1 VAAIGILL
9 ATLAAIGVAY
19 QAFAFAMVGRFFSGP
34 LRLAG
39 PRASS
44 PLPLARGTG
53 GGPSPSKVGVMTNAP
68 TNPSRKREGDFGV
81 TILKPLHGD
90 EPRLRDNLA
99 TFLVQ
104 NHSGPVQLLCGIGE
118 PADPA
123 RHAVEA
129 LQREYPHADIALV
142 ADPAR
147 HGANGKIGNLINMM
161 PLARHDTLVLSDSD
175 MSVGP
180 NYLAALLAVLA
191 RPGVGAVT
199 CFYAGRGD
207 AGFWSRVSAG
217 IISHVALPDM
227 VVGYATGLARPCM
240 GSTIALT
247 RETLEAIGGFA
258 RFADVLADDHAIGAA
273 VAERGL
279 TVAIPPLLL
288 THACTERSF
297 AALWRQK
304 LRWAA
309 TIRGLQP
316 WGYAGSVVS
325 RPLPLAL
332 IAALFMPATGLLL
345 SVAALAVRLAVASRV
360 DRLSGAKPVAL
371 WQLPLIDLVDFL
383 VFAASFT
390 VRKVDWRGNRLAI
403 EGDGRIAA

>member
-1 VAAIGILL
+1 MDALQWIGIAL

-19 QAFAFAMVGRFFSGP
+19 QTFAFIMLGQFF
-34 LRLAG
+34 
-39 PRASS
+39 RAAAT
-44 PLPLARGTG
+44 PA
-53 GGPSPSKVGVMTNAP
+53 PSVAS
-68 TNPSRKREGDFGV
+68 V

-90 EPRLRDNLA
+90 EPRLKDNLG
-99 TFLVQ
+99 TFLIQ
-104 NHSGPVQLLCGIGE
+104 DHAGPIQLLCGVGD

-123 RHAVEA
+123 RRAAEA
-129 LQREYPHADIALV
+129 LQGQHPQADITLV
-142 ADPAR
+142 ADATR

-161 PLARHDTLVLSDSD
+161 PEAKHDTLVLSDSD
-175 MSVGP
+175 MAVGP
-180 NYLAALLAVLA
+180 DYLATLLAALAQ
-191 RPGVGAVT
+191 PGVGAVT
-199 CFYAGRGD
+199 CFYGGRGD
-207 AGFWSRVSAG
+207 TGFWSRISAG
-217 IISHVALPDM
+217 MISHVALPDM

-247 RETLEAIGGFA
+247 PETLEAIGGFA

-279 TVAIPPLLL
+279 KVMIPPLLL

-316 WGYAGSVVS
+316 WGYAGSIVT
-325 RPLPLAL
+325 RPLSLAL
-332 IAALFMPATGLLL
+332 LAALFIPAAGAVLYL
-345 SVAALAVRLAVASRV
+345 AALAVRLAVAGRV
-360 DRLSGAKPVAL
+360 DRLAAAKPVAL
-371 WQLPLIDLVDFL
+371 WQLPLIDSIDFL